1 VAGNLLRDS
10 SECDNLADQILNTVF
25 SRYVGANDISNA
37 SDANEVRSI
46 ADCRWSFCVSVLLQS
61 PRPPGSRFAYAMGF
75 HGSVC
80 LCQI

>member
-37 SDANEVRSI
+37 SDANEVR
-46 ADCRWSFCVSVLLQS
+46 
-61 PRPPGSRFAYAMGF
+61 
-75 HGSVC
+75 
-80 LCQI
+80 